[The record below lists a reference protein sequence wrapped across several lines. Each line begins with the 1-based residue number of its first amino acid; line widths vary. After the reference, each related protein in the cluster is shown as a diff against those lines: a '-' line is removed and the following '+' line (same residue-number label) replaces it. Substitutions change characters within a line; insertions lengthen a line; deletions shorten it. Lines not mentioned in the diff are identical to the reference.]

1 MAIKEIV
8 SRIFAGL
15 FSIFATAFFLFAL
28 GIIAKIFIT
37 VFMWGYRIVL

>member
-1 MAIKEIV
+1 MHLKEIV

-28 GIIAKIFIT
+28 GIITKIFIK

>member
-1 MAIKEIV
+1 MDLKEIV

-28 GIIAKIFIT
+28 GIIVKILIT

>member
-1 MAIKEIV
+1 MAIKEVI
-8 SRIFAGL
+8 SRIFAGV

-28 GIIAKIFIT
+28 GIITKIFIK

>member
-1 MAIKEIV
+1 MRIKEIV

-28 GIIAKIFIT
+28 GIITKILIT